1 MSKMQR
7 VPRVL
12 VHGVLATALLLEG
25 AVLYLLD
32 DPTVRLYVGLA
43 LLLPIA
49 WMFSSTHV
57 AKVFSDLPAQINR
70 RRHPKMRAQ
79 VDLWLAEVRRL
90 NGMAMD
96 ANRGFRDRKEAAAEM
111 DSIEERMRNLVT
123 EIRREA
129 GVVSD
134 EPDPVPAPDEPSVRD
149 E

>member
-7 VPRVL
+7 VPRFL

-57 AKVFSDLPAQINR
+57 AKVFSNLPDQINR
-70 RRHPKMRAQ
+70 RRHAKIRAL

-90 NGMAMD
+90 TGMAMD
-96 ANRGFRDRKEAAAEM
+96 GDRGFRDRKEAVAEM
-111 DSIEERMRNLVT
+111 DSIEERMRDLVT
-123 EIRREA
+123 EIRRETE
-129 GVVSD
+129 VVAD
-134 EPDPVPAPDEPSVRD
+134 EPDPVPPLDEPSAGD